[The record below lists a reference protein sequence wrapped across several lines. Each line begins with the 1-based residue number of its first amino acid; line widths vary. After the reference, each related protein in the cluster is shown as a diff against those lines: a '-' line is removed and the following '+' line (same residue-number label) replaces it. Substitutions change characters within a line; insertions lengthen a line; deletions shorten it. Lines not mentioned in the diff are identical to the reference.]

1 MTPDAY
7 LSYLHSAFGVVAVRL
22 VHLGV
27 WGNAPCQPLMQPVP
41 GSRCAAL
48 PAPFA
53 YQQRYDA
60 GHATRPALPFSR
72 A

>member
-27 WGNAPCQPLMQPVP
+27 WGNAPCPACHAQQAR
-41 GSRCAAL
+41 RCAHGFTSA
-48 PAPFA
+48 PAA
-53 YQQRYDA
+53 WSVR
-60 GHATRPALPFSR
+60 GL
-72 A
+72 